1 MDTKTIEKKLVVD
14 PGFVNHRKIDAILG
28 EAGTEIINNAISKI
42 PANTPGWKKDV
53 DIDHIYSRV
62 LLEFCNAIGIKT
74 LEEALLLVQ
83 YGPGQ
88 IICSNIKTHPCENLY
103 DVERA
108 VILCEKFEGSELN
121 VELHLTTKKIRADTL
136 RSHMHKGGE
145 FTVIALFSEIQN
157 SRIIYEPLIIGFP
170 YIVNVK
176 TGDLLWERYNDVYQI
191 YPEDFEEFSKVKEI
205 EIPSDFDEMRNIKE
219 TVLKSCLGKILSEST
234 PKDWGGEM
242 SDFFTS
248 HLHLNGKRVKAAFL
262 LKGPAKFSPMTLSHL
277 GKNSD
282 QIVRLSKEPA
292 DILILQHCHD
302 ILPVVIE
309 TLKVFATQPSNPR
322 RYCVIDGRESLR
334 LLNAYDLTQWAIK
347 ESSVQNAS
355 NG

>member
-1 MDTKTIEKKLVVD
+1 MDTDTIEKKLVVD
-14 PGFVNHRKIDAILG
+14 PGFVNHRKIESILG
-28 EAGTEIINNAISKI
+28 ETGTEILHKEISKI
-42 PANTPGWKKDV
+42 PATTPDWRKEV
-53 DIDHIYSRV
+53 VIDNIYSRV
-62 LLEFCNAIGIKT
+62 LLDFCKAIGVKT
-74 LEEALLLVQ
+74 LEEALLNGF
-83 YGPGQ
+83 GPGQ
-88 IICSNIKTHPCENLY
+88 VICSNIKTHPCENLY

-108 VILCEKFEGSELN
+108 AIVCKKFEGSELN
-121 VELHLTTKKIRADTL
+121 VELHLTTKRIRADTL
-136 RSHMHKGGE
+136 RSRILEGGE
-145 FTVIALFSEIQN
+145 FTVIAQFSRIQN
-157 SRIIYEPLIIGFP
+157 STIIYEPLIIGFP
-170 YIVNVK
+170 YVANAE
-176 TGDLLWERYNDVYQI
+176 TGDLLWELYKDVFHI
-191 YPEDFEEFSKVKEI
+191 HPEEFEEFSKVKEI
-205 EIPSDFDEMRNIKE
+205 EIPSEFDEMRNIKE
-219 TVLKSCLGKILSEST
+219 SVFKSCLGKILSEST

-292 DILILQHCHD
+292 DILIVQHCHD

-334 LLNAYDLTQWAIK
+334 LLNAYDLTEWAIT
-347 ESSVQNAS
+347 ESSLQKAS
-355 NG
+355 KG